1 MKTPKLM
8 NALLASALVA
18 LAAGCAADDALTDG
32 TANGSNAGTGK
43 QVTITVGT
51 AAGTSTRVA
60 YDDDKAGSAD
70 NGALTWQAGDQLKVA
85 GFGEADA
92 YKGSEDYTIA
102 AEDAGK
108 VKAPFTGTEI
118 TDATTFNVYYP
129 ATVSIDATTGAA
141 TLALGTQVQEGDNST
156 AHLRGNILL
165 QATGVTDLGNIEL
178 QMQSSI
184 MKFSLGGIPAAVG
197 TLKSLT
203 WTAETTAGDRTMTLN
218 FATDAD
224 NAVTFDGTKSDLTAY
239 LAFLP
244 GDMTLKAG
252 GKFTVTLTGDMNY
265 KAEMTATDGK
275 TYAAGLRYT
284 AAIDGTASTA
294 EWQAPPVTIRT
305 TLGTAAGYNYNGL
318 PLQLGAFSEANSAEQ
333 VTLCSTTIADGKATI
348 TTDLTPYADK
358 PIWVCIPGVVKFFH
372 TLTAEEAGS
381 HTLTLPDKDAGSTL
395 KATPTA
401 GGKPYEND
409 WIVALYM
416 GINKGGSTAPDATP
430 LYWATGNLIATK
442 TNTANSGATT
452 TAFHIATPEETLAQA
467 SATSPYNTPIG
478 ISESAADGY
487 QACAQGTQWNM
498 FGWAD
503 VTGLITSTSSSNYAP
518 TLTTTNGTSICGNAA
533 YDIARKQLGGSWR
546 LPTGG
551 DSQATEIAAFADGD
565 FSSLSPDGIDW
576 KTGETYTGR
585 RYTYTI
591 SNAGSTGNTI
601 SNTLSFPAAGYRNG
615 ATAYHRGSNDDYW
628 SGTADGA
635 DFAYYLNFYT
645 GNAIWYNYGRYHGFG
660 VCSVSE

>member
-184 MKFSLGGIPAAVG
+184 MKFSLSGIPAAVG
-197 TLKSLT
+197 TLKTLT
-203 WTAETTAGDRTMTLN
+203 WSVETANGTESLELAFPRTGDHL
-218 FATDAD
+218 
-224 NAVTFDGTKSDLTAY
+224 VTFDATKSDLTAY

-252 GKFTVTLTGDMNY
+252 GKFTVTLMGDMSY

-275 TYAAGLRYT
+275 AYDAGLRYT

-294 EWQAPPVTIRT
+294 TWQQLTTIHT

-318 PLQLGAFSEANSAEQ
+318 PLQLGAFNEANSAEQ
-333 VTLCSTTIADGKATI
+333 VTIGSATI
-348 TTDLTPYADK
+348 SAGSAALDADLTAYAGK

-416 GINKGGSTAPDATP
+416 GVNKDGSTATNATP
-430 LYWATGNLIATK
+430 IYWATGNLIATK
-442 TNTANSGATT
+442 TNAAGSAATT

-467 SATSPYNTPIG
+467 PTTSTYPAPAGISVSATDS
-478 ISESAADGY
+478 Y
-487 QACAQGTQWNM
+487 QACAEGAQWNM
-498 FGWAD
+498 FGWGDA
-503 VTGLITSTSSSNYAP
+503 TGLQTSKTNSDYASAIA
-518 TLTTTNGTSICGNAA
+518 TAEASICGNDA
-533 YDIARKQLGGSWR
+533 YDITRKQLGGSWR

-551 DSQATEIAAFADGD
+551 NTQATEIAALCDND
-565 FSSLSPDGIDW
+565 FPSLSPDGIDW
-576 KTGETYTGR
+576 KTGKTYTGR